1 MSDCTVTMVGSLTR
15 DPELRFT
22 NSGRANA
29 NFGLAVNRRYQ
40 KDGEWVEEV
49 SFFNCV
55 AWGALGEN
63 LAASCTKGTRVIVS
77 GRLEQR
83 SYDTQAGEKRTV
95 VEVVVDDAGPSM
107 RWARAQVDKVERET
121 GR

>member
-63 LAASCTKGTRVIVS
+63 LAASCTKGTRVIVT